1 MEEYS
6 CCLAESFLA
15 FGGEISAF
23 AALSDV
29 LFHLRVAL
37 QIVGKGV
44 CHVAALR
51 HDAHAVGDVLHH
63 GRHQKRIVCASE
75 DDGVDERVETHEL
88 VDALLHE
95 VVGAGRV
102 GFACLHDGCP
112 QRTSHSADG
121 DVGEELLYLKFV
133 RLALYGSFGGE
144 YADVTRRGEIADG
157 FGGGSDNA
165 EDATVGV
172 EKGEVALLDGP
183 QRFGGGCVTSEDDKV
198 ATH

>member
-1 MEEYS
+1 M
-6 CCLAESFLA
+6 C
-15 FGGEISAF
+15 
-23 AALSDV
+23 AA
-29 LFHLRVAL
+29 
-37 QIVGKGV
+37 
-44 CHVAALR
+44 
-51 HDAHAVGDVLHH
+51 
-63 GRHQKRIVCASE
+63 E

-95 VVGAGRV
+95 VVGTGRV

-121 DVGEELLYLKFV
+121 DVGEELLYLKIV

-144 YADVTRRGEIADG
+144 YADVTRCGEIADG
-157 FGGGSDNA
+157 FGSGSDDA

-172 EKGEVALLDGP
+172 ETGEVALLDGP
-183 QRFGGGCVTSEDDKV
+183 QRFGGGGVTSEDDKV